1 MISVIL
7 PTLYQSSIHFISRSK
22 LKECLT
28 LTSRNESRNLSWR
41 LVSMCSWLPVSLS
54 ACSLVLG
61 MAVWSPGANSMSI
74 STSYQGVNEERKNMY
89 CCSSFFSFSLR
100 VGLFL
105 KDHFTNSFLIMDEW
119 RQQRQFL
126 RRAKRHS
133 ITLFLDPQYVKTP
146 NGIMWQ
152 FMWDTLRGVVRL
164 SVYLTS
170 SLVSVFSLSRG
181 SCLTC
186 VAMAKAARSWLSA
199 RLMTFVIDGSMD
211 PWQLVPMMVFLSQT
225 ASNNYQTHKQVQNT

>member
-1 MISVIL
+1 MRRGKTCIVV
-7 PTLYQSSIHFISRSK
+7 QA
-22 LKECLT
+22 LT
-28 LTSRNESRNLSWR
+28 
-41 LVSMCSWLPVSLS
+41 
-54 ACSLVLG
+54 
-61 MAVWSPGANSMSI
+61 
-74 STSYQGVNEERKNMY
+74 
-89 CCSSFFSFSLR
+89 FSLR

-105 KDHFTNSFLIMDEW
+105 KDHFINSFLIMDEW
-119 RQQRQFL
+119 QQQRQFL
-126 RRAKRHS
+126 RQAKRHS